1 MEHTT
6 LNNSWIKIT
15 GKSNIPEPLEIG
27 KSYSIANNVEIT
39 KEEKSNNQDGTY
51 DLIYKAEILTTEILK
66 DNGQTI
72 KAKDTRSNS
81 TKARKL
87 AYSIWSQK
95 DTSMPFDVVYDE
107 VYKVFFHNM
116 ENMIDKIIK

>member
-1 MEHTT
+1 MDNSTT
-6 LNNSWIKIT
+6 INNSWIKIT

-81 TKARKL
+81 TKIRKVL
-87 AYSIWSQK
+87 FAIWSQK
-95 DTSMPFDVVYDE
+95 STSMPFDIFYD
-107 VYKVFFHNM
+107 KFTLLIIHNA
-116 ENMIDKIIK
+116 ENLAEKIQ